1 MQPKRQSPL
10 EGIEERIENIRLGW
24 EETCMNIRALCLALM
39 ALLLALPA
47 AATDPLPRVKPE
59 SVGMSSARLARIG
72 EVLRA
77 DIERGR
83 IPGAV
88 VAIARKGKLV
98 YFDAFGYR
106 DKAASVPMT
115 TNTIFSIASM
125 TKPMVT
131 VGALQLYEQ
140 GRLLLDDPVS
150 NYLPQFAKMQIA
162 HMDATG
168 QTIIDTVPT
177 ARQITIQDIM

>member
-1 MQPKRQSPL
+1 
-10 EGIEERIENIRLGW
+10 
-24 EETCMNIRALCLALM
+24 MNIRALCLALM

-47 AATDPLPRVKPE
+47 GATDPLPRAKPE
-59 SVGMSSARLARIG
+59 SIGMSSARLARIG

-106 DKAASVPMT
+106 DKVAGVP
-115 TNTIFSIASM
+115 
-125 TKPMVT
+125 
-131 VGALQLYEQ
+131 
-140 GRLLLDDPVS
+140 
-150 NYLPQFAKMQIA
+150 
-162 HMDATG
+162 
-168 QTIIDTVPT
+168 
-177 ARQITIQDIM
+177 